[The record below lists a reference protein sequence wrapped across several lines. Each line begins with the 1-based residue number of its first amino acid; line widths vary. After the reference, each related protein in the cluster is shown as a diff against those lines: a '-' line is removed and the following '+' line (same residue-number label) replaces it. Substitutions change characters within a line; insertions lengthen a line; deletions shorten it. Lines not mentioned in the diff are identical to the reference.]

1 MYTCFLV
8 KTESYPPC
16 HYEKL
21 LAIRQ
26 SPLLMKTF
34 CLAFRGL
41 PLMQRVEI
49 IINQG
54 QNKQTE
60 STKFQHLIIFDFA
73 RLTSS
78 VFCNNFQKERF
89 F

>member
-1 MYTCFLV
+1 
-8 KTESYPPC
+8 
-16 HYEKL
+16 
-21 LAIRQ
+21 
-26 SPLLMKTF
+26 
-34 CLAFRGL
+34 
-41 PLMQRVEI
+41 MQRVEI

-89 F
+89 FLIKVFLFFHKNHDNRLKVGSTQK